1 MKYSDKLNGYWE
13 EGYHYYIEIR
23 DDRMTVRNYRRAVAL
38 ETRISYDA
46 DLLES
51 GARAVITPEETV
63 LSRDAY
69 GEPFTMIRELA
80 WESGELK
87 FLYYYTIMGETLYT
101 LKKVD
106 HGPFAHI
113 IIRDDEFLPGLQGE
127 WVEWNSRGRHRNR
140 LTIDGD
146 RLTMLGVDGVKIHVI
161 SYTYSQHR
169 AYIVPANL
177 IDTDFGSYT
186 QIEVRGN
193 MLTTRMMICDASS
206 PLSVF
211 AREDKV
217 DSIPIPEEAGR
228 PVVSNM
234 TSPHYDPSTAQV
246 ITPPAGMLGSFF
258 KQPGTQT
265 ASPEAAE
272 KKTGPNFCTN
282 CGYKLPPD
290 HGRFCPECGSRL
302 PES

>member
-1 MKYSDKLNGYWE
+1 MKYSDKLNGFWE

-51 GARAVITPEETV
+51 GARTVITPEDTV

-80 WESGELK
+80 WEGGELK

-106 HGPFAHI
+106 HDPFAHI

-127 WVEWNSRGRHRNR
+127 WVEWNSRGQHRNR

-161 SYTYSQHR
+161 SYSYSQHR

-193 MLTTRMMICDASS
+193 MLTTRMLICDASS
-206 PLSVF
+206 PLSIF
-211 AREDKV
+211 ARKEMLDKI
-217 DSIPIPEEAGR
+217 SIPEEAGR
-228 PVVSNM
+228 PVVSTM
-234 TSPHYDPSTAQV
+234 MPDRPAADMPLFGKPWIAQPE
-246 ITPPAGMLGSFF
+246 PPKTDGP
-258 KQPGTQT
+258 K
-265 ASPEAAE
+265 PEGAVYCPE
-272 KKTGPNFCTN
+272 
-282 CGYKLPPD
+282 CGYKIGPER
-290 HGRFCPECGSRL
+290 GRFCPKCGSPL
-302 PES
+302 PDKEG